1 MTCLFCKIAQ
11 KELPATFL
19 FEDTEIMAF
28 RDINPQA
35 PAHFLVIPKQHIGSI
50 NDAKQDDERLL
61 GRLVLIAQR
70 LAQTEGFSDNGYR
83 LVFNVNAHGGQTV
96 HHLHLHILGERQMT
110 WPPG

>member
-11 KELPATFL
+11 KEIPTTFL
-19 FEDTEIMAF
+19 FEDADIMAF

-61 GRLVLIAQR
+61 GRLVLTAQR